1 MTDLNKMLGEMMKA
15 KRSADAELAERFHV
29 PYPTSHIV
37 FGNYGVGDIDAE
49 RFTIFNLD
57 TGEGGVFDKAEFE
70 PHIKAF
76 FGLNF

>member
-29 PYPTSHIV
+29 PYPV
-37 FGNYGVGDIDAE
+37 APMRVGDYLLGDMDDKKL
-49 RFTIFNLD
+49 TIFHEP

-70 PHIKAF
+70 PHVKAF